1 MVFALFSYIF
11 AYFAY
16 FPLFWQKLIPCC
28 YPVATRNQVVAE
40 NATTD
45 FDGIT
50 AGRMSFCD
58 LFDEDCSDEGLG
70 IDSRDAVEEVFK
82 FSAPGIEECF
92 ESDGTADIQAEG
104 GAASC

>member
-1 MVFALFSYIF
+1 MNSAQTPMSQFISNRQRRNSDSNHS
-11 AYFAY
+11 

-70 IDSRDAVEEVFK
+70 VDACDAVKEVFK
-82 FSAPGIEECF
+82 FSAPGIEE
-92 ESDGTADIQAEG
+92 
-104 GAASC
+104 